1 MYLSLS
7 VLDSHMVLDGS
18 HTPQKTQREPR
29 TKSPPLM
36 GKTDF
41 AELMKAQ
48 AQLMKTSNNS
58 FIDKL
63 GLLMASSD
71 TMDKKS
77 ALRAELAQLNDLIKN
92 EPEHNIKELHKG
104 RKTEVVSLLYGA

>member
-1 MYLSLS
+1 
-7 VLDSHMVLDGS
+7 
-18 HTPQKTQREPR
+18 
-29 TKSPPLM
+29 M

-48 AQLMKTSNNS
+48 AQLMETSNNS

-77 ALRAELAQLNDLIKN
+77 ARRAELAQLNDLIKN
-92 EPEHNIKELHKG
+92 EPEHNIKELHKS
-104 RKTEVVSLLYGA
+104 RKAEVVSLLYGA